1 MPAYLDHAATTPMWP
16 EAVDAMVP
24 YFSDR
29 FGNASGSHAVSRE
42 AKKALEESR
51 DVVAE
56 CLGAQPGEIV
66 FTGGGT
72 EADNLAILGRHE
84 VHRGQ
89 VVCSAIEHHAVLH
102 AAEAVTSAPRL
113 APVTTGGIVDLDAL
127 SELLDAGVTVVSVM
141 LSNNEIG
148 TIEPLAE
155 VRQLLTERAPEA
167 VLHTDAV
174 QAFPWLDVA
183 SLARPAELVAVS
195 AHKFG
200 GPKGVGAL
208 VVRDGVKVSP
218 IVHGGG
224 QERGRRSGTYNVAGI
239 VGMAA
244 AMRATVA
251 RRAETVA
258 RVSVLRDRLVDG
270 LVEAVPD
277 SAETGDRSAKVAGN
291 CHVSFGG
298 VESESLLMLLDAAG
312 IYAAAGS
319 ACQSGAM
326 EPSHVVTAVGL
337 SAERALGSL
346 RLSLGVTT
354 TDDDVDLALSVIP
367 PAVARLREPVTR

>member
-16 EAVDAMVP
+16 AAVDAMLP
-24 YFSDR
+24 YFSER
-29 FGNASGSHAVSRE
+29 YGNASGSHAVARE

-51 DVVAE
+51 DLVAE

-84 VHRGQ
+84 LQPGE

-102 AAEAVTSAPRL
+102 AAGEVCAAPRVASVTS
-113 APVTTGGIVDLDAL
+113 GGVVDLDVL
-127 SELLDAGVTVVSVM
+127 VDLVDSGVSLVSVM

-148 TIEPLAE
+148 TIQPLDAI
-155 VRQLLTERAPEA
+155 RKIMAERAPQA

-208 VVRDGVKVSP
+208 VVREGVKIAP

-224 QERGRRSGTYNVAGI
+224 QERGRRSGTYNVAGV

-244 AMRATVA
+244 AMQATVADRAATVA
-251 RRAETVA
+251 RVGA
-258 RVSVLRDRLVDG
+258 LRDRLADG
-270 LVEAVPD
+270 LLQAIPD
-277 SAETGDRSAKVAGN
+277 SSETGDRSSKIAGN
-291 CHVSFGG
+291 CHLSFGG
-298 VESESLLMLLDAAG
+298 IESESLLMLLDAAG
-312 IYAAAGS
+312 VYAAAGS
-319 ACQSGAM
+319 ACQSGAI

-337 SAERALGSL
+337 SDARALGSL

-367 PAVARLREPVTR
+367 PAVARLREPL